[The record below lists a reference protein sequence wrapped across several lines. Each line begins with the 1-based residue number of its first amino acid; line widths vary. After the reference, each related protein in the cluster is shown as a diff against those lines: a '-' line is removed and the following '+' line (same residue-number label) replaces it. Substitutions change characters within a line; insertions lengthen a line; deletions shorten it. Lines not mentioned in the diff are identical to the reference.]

1 MNASAAAQPGEPDL
15 ALAAETPSEP
25 VGRDERILAL
35 DFIRGIAVLG
45 ILFPNIV
52 AHGDAI
58 LSYFWPPNLPG
69 GATAAD
75 KAVWLF
81 QLVLIDGKFRGLFTL
96 LFGAGMMLFTE
107 RAWARGATRWLQ
119 ARRLL
124 WLALFGLIHFFFIWT
139 GDILFLYAV
148 SGLFALAM
156 LKWSARTQLKVGV
169 IWFLAGSLVLTVALG
184 NDAVLEN
191 VPAAQHA
198 APERYAEARKGWAEQ
213 LADAK
218 NETAAMSGDSYAGVV
233 GYRFKEEI
241 NGIVQA
247 VIFGPLETIPLM
259 LIGMALYRMGLFE
272 RRLDRTKMREWG
284 WIAVIGGALLTV
296 PIGLVAYAAGF
307 PLALTQFAFN
317 GPSAF
322 LHLPMVIGLAALLS
336 LWAPTAAQTSLG
348 SRVVAAGRMA
358 FSNYLGTS
366 IVMMLIFQGWAG
378 DLFHRFHRPGLFL
391 FVLLGWALMLLWSK
405 AWLSYFRYGPLEWLW
420 RCLTYWRLFPIRR
433 AVVPT

>member
-1 MNASAAAQPGEPDL
+1 MNASAAALPEQPDL
-15 ALAAETPSEP
+15 ALAGDRPNEP
-25 VGRDERILAL
+25 VGRDERIVAL

-81 QLVLIDGKFRGLFTL
+81 QLVFIDGKFRGLFTL
-96 LFGAGMMLFTE
+96 LFGAGMVLFME
-107 RAWARGATRWLQ
+107 RARARGATRWLQ

-156 LKWSARTQLKVGV
+156 LNWTPRAQLRVGV
-169 IWFLAGSLVLTVALG
+169 IWFLIGSLMLTVLLG
-184 NDAVLEN
+184 NQAALEN
-191 VPAAQHA
+191 VPAAQQA
-198 APERYAEARKGWAEQ
+198 APTRYADARKGWTEQ
-213 LADAK
+213 IADAK
-218 NETAAMSGDSYAGVV
+218 AETAAMSGDSYAGVV
-233 GYRFKEEI
+233 AYRVREESD
-241 NGIVQA
+241 GIVQA
-247 VIFGPLETIPLM
+247 IFFGPLETIPLM
-259 LIGMALYRMGLFE
+259 LIGMALYRLGLFE
-272 RRLDRTKMREWG
+272 RRLDPVRMRKWG
-284 WIAVIGGALLTV
+284 WIGVIGGALLTL
-296 PIGLVAYAAGF
+296 PFGLLAYSADF

-317 GPSAF
+317 GPAAF
-322 LHLPMVIGLAALLS
+322 FHLPMVVGLAALLS
-336 LWAPTAAQTSLG
+336 LWAPIAARTWLG
-348 SRVVAAGRMA
+348 SRFVAAGRMA

-378 DLFHRFHRPGLFL
+378 DLFHRFHRPELFL

-405 AWLSYFRYGPLEWLW
+405 AWLAHFRYGPLEWLW
-420 RCLTYWRLFPIRR
+420 RCLTYSRVFPITRSRDR
-433 AVVPT
+433 A